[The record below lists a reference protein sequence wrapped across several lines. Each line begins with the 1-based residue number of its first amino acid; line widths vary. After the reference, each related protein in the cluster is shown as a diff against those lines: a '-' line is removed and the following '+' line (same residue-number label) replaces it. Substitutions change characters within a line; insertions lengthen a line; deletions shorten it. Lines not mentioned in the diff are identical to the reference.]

1 MFFWIGLV
9 VALVLAGVVTWWG
22 IRGFDKRVHKPG
34 SQRLR

>member
-9 VALVLAGVVTWWG
+9 VALLIAAVATFWG
-22 IRGFDKRVHKPG
+22 IRGMDDRTHKPG